1 MLKEDI
7 HSNNKAVFFNIDVDS
22 LNKTVNIPN
31 DIYVKLDLDCILK
44 IPELRKTLSIKVNLY
59 VDFKDNTNNNSDVKY
74 KILPFELDIKD
85 NEISRIILESI
96 GDNVTDKISNNVTDK
111 ISDKVTDKIGD
122 NVNVKIGDNVTD
134 KISDNITDK
143 ISDNV
148 DYKISDNVDYK
159 IDDNVNIYMDK
170 FNDDLEICKNKL
182 HNSIDILEDY
192 NREEELKK
200 INIVMNNLHDY
211 ISNFSEKMKVNNI
224 GDFSISNTQ
233 EEPIDTFTKYLN
245 DIRQEN
251 INDLDYNIIKQLI
264 YHYTLL
270 NKNDDIIN
278 NLIELMKFVNNFN
291 IKNILK
297 KEYVITALNII
308 YKDSDK
314 HKFIKIIENQLI
326 DNMINIDKNKIK
338 IKGNNKVC
346 SII

>member
-22 LNKTVNIPN
+22 LDKTVNIQN

-59 VDFKDNTNNNSDVKY
+59 VDFKDNTNNSDVKY

-96 GDNVTDKISNNVTDK
+96 GDNVTDKIS
-111 ISDKVTDKIGD
+111 DKVTDKID
-122 NVNVKIGDNVTD
+122 DNVTD
-134 KISDNITDK
+134 KISDNVTD
-143 ISDNV
+143 
-148 DYKISDNVDYK
+148 K
-159 IDDNVNIYMDK
+159 IDDNINIHMDK
-170 FNDDLEICKNKL
+170 FDDDLEIYKNKL
-182 HNSIDILEDY
+182 HNSIDILENY

-200 INIVMNNLHDY
+200 INIVMNNLHEY
-211 ISNFSEKMKVNNI
+211 ISNFSEKMKANNI
-224 GDFSISNTQ
+224 EDFITSNTQ
-233 EEPIDTFTKYLN
+233 EELKDTFTKYLN

>member
-22 LNKTVNIPN
+22 LNKTVNIQN

-44 IPELRKTLSIKVNLY
+44 IPELRKTLSLKVNLY
-59 VDFKDNTNNNSDVKY
+59 VDFKDNTNNSDVKY

-96 GDNVTDKISNNVTDK
+96 GDNVTDKIDDNVTDK
-111 ISDKVTDKIGD
+111 ISDKID
-122 NVNVKIGDNVTD
+122 DNVTD
-134 KISDNITDK
+134 KISDNVTD
-143 ISDNV
+143 
-148 DYKISDNVDYK
+148 K

-170 FNDDLEICKNKL
+170 FDDDLEIYKNKL
-182 HNSIDILEDY
+182 HNSIDILENY

-200 INIVMNNLHDY
+200 INIVMNNLHEY
-211 ISNFSEKMKVNNI
+211 ISNFSEKMKANNI
-224 GDFSISNTQ
+224 EDFITSNTQ
-233 EEPIDTFTKYLN
+233 EELKDTFTKYLN
-245 DIRQEN
+245 DIKQEN